1 MICNTMDTQFRDVP
15 CDVIRK
21 FILPCLDVES
31 SVNFNRI
38 MPPHWRA
45 SNQFKSG
52 FCEKHERA
60 VMCLFFRDK
69 LQRITLS
76 DMYGIK
82 KRAMFIKQYFAAL
95 NSPRAVYSLSQM
107 PNFNRNILTKSLEF
121 SRDQTYDQFD
131 MKVST
136 KRKLIKL
143 AKKLYDTYANC

>member
-1 MICNTMDTQFRDVP
+1 MDTLFRDVP

-38 MPPHWRA
+38 MPPYWRA
-45 SNQFKSG
+45 SNRFKPK
-52 FCEKHERA
+52 FCENHERA
-60 VMCLFFRDK
+60 VVCAFFRDK
-69 LQRITLS
+69 LQRITLI

-95 NSPRAVYSLSQM
+95 NGPRAVYSLSQM
-107 PNFNRNILTKSLEF
+107 PNMKKTLMAKSLDF
-121 SRDQTYDQFD
+121 SRDQTYDHFD
-131 MKVST
+131 IKIST

-143 AKKLYDTYANC
+143 AKKVYNTYENC